1 MKLKCHQGNPHRVFV
16 RKHGIKNH
24 DALMKTIRASNEMI
38 QFEDDESFRCLVRG
52 MVKNDK
58 DFTIEQ
64 LHSCIR
70 AGGIINRIEELRPW

>member
-1 MKLKCHQGNPHRVFV
+1 MKLKCHNGNPNRVYV
-16 RKHGIKNH
+16 YGHGVKNH
-24 DALMKTIRASNEMI
+24 KSLMKTIRASNEMI
-38 QFEDDESFRCLVRG
+38 EFEDEQSFRCLVRG

-70 AGGIINRIEELRPW
+70 AGGIINRIEELRP